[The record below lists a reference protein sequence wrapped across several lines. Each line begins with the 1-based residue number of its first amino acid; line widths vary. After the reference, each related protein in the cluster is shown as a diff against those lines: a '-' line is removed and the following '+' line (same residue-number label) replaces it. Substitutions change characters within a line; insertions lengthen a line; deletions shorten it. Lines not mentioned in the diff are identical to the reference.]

1 MDTRDRFYEG
11 RPHRVQNNCAMDSRD
26 PRFMRADLTDWIIG
40 KRYPITK
47 EEFTLMLPFGRMVQA
62 PRQIPER

>member
-1 MDTRDRFYEG
+1 MRADLIGYKKIVRWIPEIG
-11 RPHRVQNNCAMDSRD
+11 
-26 PRFMRADLTDWIIG
+26 FMRADLTDWITG

-62 PRQIPER
+62 PHQLPER